1 MAMKNPHNQPI
12 RPSSPLAVRAQQRN
26 NFIQLGDCMLLLLL
40 WATCDLM
47 QVAETLPEEV
57 LSKMGAPPK
66 KDHPIADYH
75 KLNEY
80 DGVIFGVPGRF
91 GTMPAQIKVRNEDT
105 TK

>member
-1 MAMKNPHNQPI
+1 MTKIAIIYYSMYGHQATLCESIKKGVE
-12 RPSSPLAVRAQQRN
+12 AA
-26 NFIQLGDCMLLLLL
+26 G
-40 WATCDLM
+40 ATCDLM